1 MTNGPNVAMGHERR
15 FNRRCASNDFRS
27 SPNSGRSVAQQVHLV
42 AKGHELRL
50 PDACS
55 RLGLVDK
62 SDGATQLV
70 AKKIIEAAER
80 GERDPARMV
89 SAVLTHFAH

>member
-1 MTNGPNVAMGHERR
+1 MTP
-15 FNRRCASNDFRS
+15 F
-27 SPNSGRSVAQQVHLV
+27 
-42 AKGHELRL
+42 LREGVFDPEAICVMSL
-50 PDACS
+50 AFTDACS

-70 AKKIIEAAER
+70 AEKIIEAAER